1 MVTNHGPELV
11 LQQLLASDRR
21 ERSVHPELLRAFGEQ
36 DQRVFGLLTR
46 FRSGEQV
53 ADCLITELLP
63 AVDAKLARLRGGR
76 LYGRDD
82 LRQEL
87 AAEILYVAQRLPLRQ
102 PAFITR
108 RLILQATRR
117 LTRRLER
124 EWYRQLDEWYRE
136 LVGMAGRAM
145 EEDPAE
151 EEE

>member
-11 LQQLLASDRR
+11 LRQLLASDRR
-21 ERSVHPELLRAFGEQ
+21 ERSVHPEVLRAFGEQ

-63 AVDAKLARLRGGR
+63 VVDAKVARLRAGR

-87 AAEILYVAQRLPLRQ
+87 AAEILYVARRLPLRR

-117 LTRRLER
+117 LTRRLQR

-136 LVGMAGRAM
+136 LADRSGSALDESVAED
-145 EEDPAE
+145 EE
-151 EEE
+151 